1 MAPDLVEQTDAYE
14 VVRGGAG
21 DAPLL
26 LTCEH
31 ASNRLPAPWSWPEED
46 RWLVETH
53 WAVDL
58 GVGDLTRDLA
68 AVLGAT
74 GVLARFSRLLVDANR
89 SPRDADLCR
98 AVADGREVALNRG
111 IGAAEVSRRLA
122 AYHQPFHDA
131 IDRALTGRSGNLVL
145 SMHSFTPVYEGGPPR
160 PMELG
165 VLFDEE
171 EALALRCAEVLR
183 GHGFVTALNEPWS
196 GKGGLMFSPR
206 GHAMRHGW
214 RALEVEVR
222 QDLAVDPRHRAR
234 IVAAV
239 AAMARVAVQEP
250 SV

>member
-1 MAPDLVEQTDAYE
+1 MSAELVASTDAWE

-21 DAPLL
+21 DAPVL

-31 ASNRLPAPWSWPEED
+31 ASNRLPDGWSWADED
-46 RWLVETH
+46 RWLVNTH

-58 GVGDLTRDLA
+58 GIGAITKELA
-68 AVLGAT
+68 AAIDAT
-74 GVLARFSRLLVDANR
+74 AVLARFSRLLIDANR
-89 SPRDADLCR
+89 APTDADLCR
-98 AVADGREVALNRG
+98 KVADGREVALNRG
-111 IGAAEVSRRLA
+111 IGPDEVARRLA
-122 AYHQPFHDA
+122 TYHQPFHDA
-131 IDRALTGRSGNLVL
+131 VDRELTGRAGNLVL

-160 PMELG
+160 WMELG

-171 EALALRCAEVLR
+171 EELAVRCAEVLR

-222 QDLAVDPRHRAR
+222 QDLAVNPGYRRR
-234 IVAAV
+234 IVDAV
-239 AAMARVAVQEP
+239 AGMVRTAVQLP
-250 SV
+250 AR